1 MLLPVPNV
9 DFSTVHVACR
19 KWICMYVGR
28 YVSTKEQ
35 RDALCGINTYVG
47 EVIIIEAIEAEVML
61 FH

>member
-1 MLLPVPNV
+1 
-9 DFSTVHVACR
+9 
-19 KWICMYVGR
+19 MYVGR